1 MKGVTKGG
9 PRGALARPQRAS
21 TRAGSA
27 RGRHTLCMVF
37 PGGEPPLEPPEPP
50 RQIDAYAHI
59 EHMVGDE
66 WELLETAAD
75 KRTPHQHERLR
86 AIEAELDRIWH
97 ALQARAE
104 RRSGAR

>member
-1 MKGVTKGG
+1 VQ
-9 PRGALARPQRAS
+9 RCERVVWAQHALAA
-21 TRAGSA
+21 SA
-27 RGRHTLCMVF
+27 RRRHTARMVF
-37 PGGEPPLEPPEPP
+37 PGGEPPPEPPEPP

-75 KRTPHQHERLR
+75 ERTPHQHERLR

-104 RRSGAR
+104 RRSGPG